1 MTRNNP
7 TSVFEKKDL
16 AKAIEKSYPKVDVD
30 NLLSRSSPETIKQS
44 LISHISDV
52 NPGLATELMQSPT
65 E

>member
-30 NLLSRSSPETIKQS
+30 NLSERKIFQKKLLK
-44 LISHISDV
+44 
-52 NPGLATELMQSPT
+52 NF
-65 E
+65 